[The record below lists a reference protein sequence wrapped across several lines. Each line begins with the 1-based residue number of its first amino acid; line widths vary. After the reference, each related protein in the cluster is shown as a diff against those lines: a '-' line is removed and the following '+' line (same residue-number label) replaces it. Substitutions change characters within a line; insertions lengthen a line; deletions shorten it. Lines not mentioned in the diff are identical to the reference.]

1 MLIKLLGSE
10 TTLTSATNVNKATV
24 VRLHNTGSSTLIT
37 LKNAEDTPVTLG
49 TFTLAGGEIAYVE
62 KDPTDTLEGGAG
74 IKAVKV
80 AYKN

>member
-24 VRLHNTGSSTLIT
+24 VRLHNTGTATLVT
-37 LKNAEDTPVTLG
+37 LKNADATPVTLG

-62 KDPTDTLEGGAG
+62 KDSTDTLEGGAS